1 MLGRLILEAGVLQVI
16 SPHGLVLVIR
26 GAEELDGLLDGH
38 GASVNLITTDPVP
51 KIIRGW
57 VSALSALRVIGK
69 ESMVKYYHIVTYS
82 TQCTSSGFLC
92 LKGRD
97 GERWERALTVIN
109 SRSSLPTSKGG
120 RK

>member
-51 KIIRGW
+51 KMIRGW
-57 VSALSALRVIGK
+57 VSAMSALRVIGK
-69 ESMVKYYHIVTYS
+69 ESMVNIITLSHTAHIHSPLVDFS
-82 TQCTSSGFLC
+82 
-92 LKGRD
+92 
-97 GERWERALTVIN
+97 V
-109 SRSSLPTSKGG
+109 SREEMGKD
-120 RK
+120 RKEH